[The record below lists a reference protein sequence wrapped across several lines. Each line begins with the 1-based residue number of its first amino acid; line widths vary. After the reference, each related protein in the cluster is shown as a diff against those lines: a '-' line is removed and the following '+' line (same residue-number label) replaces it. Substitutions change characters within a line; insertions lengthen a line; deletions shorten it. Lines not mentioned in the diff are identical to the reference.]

1 MLFGSVS
8 FWLKGSAAVVGIGS
22 HWNSED
28 GIIVLSHHLAS
39 ILCSWAPTHLL
50 KGHTT
55 HMQLSLINLIK
66 EFEFIYQILWFGAIL
81 ELLHRSRGFQRY
93 NSLNPEVKW
102 DPPPLSLFCC
112 THSFAR
118 KWVPHFNGIWTQFVN
133 LLNCKSTKRWNY
145 FFTFI
150 GVIWKSSKDFGARP
164 ATWVVIPG
172 PFVLF

>member
-1 MLFGSVS
+1 MVSLF
-8 FWLKGSAAVVGIGS
+8 
-22 HWNSED
+22 
-28 GIIVLSHHLAS
+28 LSHHLAS
-39 ILCSWAPTHLL
+39 ILCSWAPTHPL
-50 KGHTT
+50 KDHTT
-55 HMQLSLINLIK
+55 HMQLSFINLIK

-81 ELLHRSRGFQRY
+81 ELLHCSWGFQQY
-93 NSLNPEVKW
+93 NSLKPEVKW
-102 DPPPLSLFCC
+102 YPPPLNLFCC

-118 KWVPHFNGIWTQFVN
+118 KWVPHFNGAIWTQFVN

-150 GVIWKSSKDFGARP
+150 GMIWKSSKDFWVRP